1 MHVIV
6 VGCGRTGA
14 GLAAELTNAGHSVAI
29 IDKLPR
35 SFRRLPPDWP
45 GQRIVGFGFDRD
57 HLEEAGAKR
66 AAALA
71 AVTSGD
77 NSNILC
83 ARIARETYE
92 IPNVVARIYDS
103 RRAEIFQRLGIP
115 TVPTVPWTIDHVLRR
130 ILPERAVT
138 EWSDATGH
146 LHLIEQ
152 PLPTDWEGRPLPPA
166 ALHGDGIRVVAV
178 TRAGAADGRR
188 RWSRRTGGRR
198 PPSRHHPRRGRQAQG
213 VVPQCV
219 ECLGI
224 QRRGEPRVK
233 VAIAG
238 AGNVGRFLTED
249 LARSGHEVV
258 LIDRDPDRL
267 ASLPSIEGVRYV
279 TADACE
285 VSSLQAAHFD
295 EMDVVVAT
303 TGDDEDNLV
312 ISQLAKQEFAVPR
325 VIARVNHPKNHWLF
339 NEMWGVDVAVSTPHL
354 LAGLVE
360 EAVSVGTLVRLLQF
374 EGGHTRLMEVTLDAG
389 SPVLGSEFGALVL
402 PRGSAVVALVRDGHV
417 VVPRSDAP
425 LVIGDEVVLLVSA
438 QCEDDEIRTLLLQG
452 S

>member
-1 MHVIV
+1 M
-6 VGCGRTGA
+6 
-14 GLAAELTNAGHSVAI
+14 
-29 IDKLPR
+29 
-35 SFRRLPPDWP
+35 
-45 GQRIVGFGFDRD
+45 
-57 HLEEAGAKR
+57 
-66 AAALA
+66 
-71 AVTSGD
+71 
-77 NSNILC
+77 
-83 ARIARETYE
+83 
-92 IPNVVARIYDS
+92 
-103 RRAEIFQRLGIP
+103 
-115 TVPTVPWTIDHVLRR
+115 
-130 ILPERAVT
+130 
-138 EWSDATGH
+138 
-146 LHLIEQ
+146 
-152 PLPTDWEGRPLPPA
+152 
-166 ALHGDGIRVVAV
+166 
-178 TRAGAADGRR
+178 
-188 RWSRRTGGRR
+188 
-198 PPSRHHPRRGRQAQG
+198 
-213 VVPQCV
+213 
-219 ECLGI
+219 
-224 QRRGEPRVK
+224 K

-249 LARSGHEVV
+249 LAQNGHEVV
-258 LIDRDPDRL
+258 LIDRDVDRL
-267 ASLPSIEGVRYV
+267 AALPPLEGVRYV

-339 NEMWGVDVAVSTPHL
+339 NEMWGVDVAVSTPQL

-389 SPVLGSEFGALVL
+389 SPVLGSEFGALIL

-425 LVIGDEVVLLVSA
+425 LVVGDEVVLLVSA